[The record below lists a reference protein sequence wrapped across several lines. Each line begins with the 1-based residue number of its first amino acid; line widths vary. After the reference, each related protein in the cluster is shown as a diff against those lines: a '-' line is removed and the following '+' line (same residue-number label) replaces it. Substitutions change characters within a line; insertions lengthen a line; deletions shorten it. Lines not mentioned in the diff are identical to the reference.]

1 MKRDKNAY
9 CIHTTQWRLKR
20 GEGGRPPRKNLRAQL
35 EGGHLLDPLL
45 RFFLMIQ
52 LIQLDSF

>member
-45 RFFLMIQ
+45 RFLLMI
-52 LIQLDSF
+52 